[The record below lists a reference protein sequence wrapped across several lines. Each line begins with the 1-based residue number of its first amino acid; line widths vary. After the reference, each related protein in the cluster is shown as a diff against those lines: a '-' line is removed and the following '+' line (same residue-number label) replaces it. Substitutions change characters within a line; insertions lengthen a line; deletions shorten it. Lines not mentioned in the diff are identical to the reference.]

1 MQSRYNKSNTSSLP
15 FSSSGPSAINL
26 YTNKTPSIKSNATS
40 GYVSET
46 SNTYSSEYNK
56 ANDHYSSPSSALNS
70 LPGYVSDFGSS
81 HLSKGSYHQ
90 TNTYGSSPGVKTYS
104 YPFSSPAMSRNLS
117 TNCSR
122 IPSVTSSYSSGYMRS
137 NSREDIKLQL
147 PSKSPSTP
155 RYISY
160 TRSSRA
166 NYSSNTSSLNNNNSG
181 NNSKTNKNIDETKVK
196 NKAPADFTSDS
207 EDENTDIETKM
218 ISHTNIIS
226 ISRSTSPKRE
236 TQTDSTNDSISST
249 QQIIRPKKI
258 VFGVSIKKTTQQTQ
272 VNEMDLKEA
281 LSPSLSPCLTPSL
294 TPSPSHSP
302 SPVRMRYGCTPN
314 KRNNNNSNFNRYS
327 MPTIRS
333 TNYSTNYS
341 NFSSNTSQ
349 SNQIEN
355 RISPQPLSSCDKQSD
370 IKETSINNMS
380 SDNQNAN
387 KDKKL
392 EELCNNYNSAKNDEY
407 DSYSNNN
414 NNNNTPK
421 SDSKSSL
428 QSRRDSHSS
437 ARISPHIIRRRRS
450 LSRNKLS
457 GRSRSSS
464 KEKLLD
470 REESSTTSTSDSS
483 EDEDE
488 KKKSVADRHSRIK
501 RKKKLQANELI
512 SNDNKVIYK
521 GSFDGINQLKPT
533 HLDSLPTR
541 SVSAEPLKSF
551 DENNQKK
558 SSTNE
563 SSSSPEKVIIRKP
576 SVNIQKTEP
585 LIVVK
590 KLPLKIKDPYSTASE
605 CDESE
610 FISESE
616 AEKFSS
622 SMPVVTIRLS
632 QSSTEDQSKQSDE
645 TSSETTDDC
654 TKICDNLNKSET
666 KIQKSPTV
674 IEVNLDKNKNSTQK
688 SSTLTEVIAK
698 NDEKAKYESSP
709 DNETDDLSDFDDKSL
724 HSFQEKQAFIAPFP
738 KEDDEI
744 SFKQLNSKDTSLR
757 DSGFSEASTRPDSPY
772 DNIKTAA
779 DSLNIVSY
787 ENIYETNNCCSKEI
801 IPAPQQF
808 VSKVNDIDSLLSGYK
823 EETFEEFERKFQTEN
838 KHPVKYLKDDA
849 RKNLSLFISKCQD
862 IDEMIG
868 PTSPMSPNLFSN
880 FSSSSLSKLIEEI
893 GEDDDSVAIDASAV
907 KVHNAKAMKS
917 TVILFILYFFFRN
930 IKSNFSLRSRLTL
943 KKLIRVQYEF
953 GKTKHSL
960 FICLK

>member
-26 YTNKTPSIKSNATS
+26 YTNKTPSMKSNATS
-40 GYVSET
+40 GYSSET
-46 SNTYSSEYNK
+46 SNSYSTEYNK
-56 ANDHYSSPSSALNS
+56 ANDHYSSPSSALTS
-70 LPGYVSDFGSS
+70 LPGYISDFGSS

-90 TNTYGSSPGVKTYS
+90 TNTYGSSPGVKNYS
-104 YPFSSPAMSRNLS
+104 YPFSSPATSRNLS

-122 IPSVTSSYSSGYMRS
+122 IPSVTSSYSSGYIRS
-137 NSREDIKLQL
+137 NSREDVKLQL
-147 PSKSPSTP
+147 PPKSPSTP

-160 TRSSRA
+160 TRSSRTSNT
-166 NYSSNTSSLNNNNSG
+166 NYSSNTSSLNNNNSV
-181 NNSKTNKNIDETKVK
+181 NDSKTNKTNQNIEETKTK

-207 EDENTDIETKM
+207 EDENTDIETKI
-218 ISHTNIIS
+218 ISHTNTIS

-249 QQIIRPKKI
+249 QQIIRQKKR
-258 VFGVSIKKTTQQTQ
+258 VFGVSIKKTTQETQ
-272 VNEMDLKEA
+272 VNEMDLKEGLSPS
-281 LSPSLSPCLTPSL
+281 LSPSLSPCV

-314 KRNNNNSNFNRYS
+314 KRNNNSSNFNRYS

-333 TNYSTNYS
+333 TTYSTNYS
-341 NFSSNTSQ
+341 NFSSNTNISQ

-387 KDKKL
+387 KDKKV

-407 DSYSNNN
+407 DGYSNTNS
-414 NNNNTPK
+414 PK
-421 SDSKSSL
+421 SDSKSL
-428 QSRRDSHSS
+428 QSIRDSHSS
-437 ARISPHIIRRRRS
+437 PRISPRIIRRRRS

-483 EDEDE
+483 EDEDD

-512 SNDNKVIYK
+512 FNDNKVIYK
-521 GSFDGINQLKPT
+521 GSFDGINELKPT
-533 HLDSLPTR
+533 HLDSMPTR

-558 SSTNE
+558 SSNE

-576 SVNIQKTEP
+576 SVNIQKIEP
-585 LIVVK
+585 LIVVT

-622 SMPVVTIRLS
+622 STPVVTIILS
-632 QSSTEDQSKQSDE
+632 QSPTQNQSKQSDE
-645 TSSETTDDC
+645 SSSETTDES

-674 IEVNLDKNKNSTQK
+674 IEVNLDNDTNSIQK

-698 NDEKAKYESSP
+698 SDESKEETDKYESSP

-744 SFKQLNSKDTSLR
+744 PFKQLNSKDTSLR

-772 DNIKTAA
+772 DNIKTPTN
-779 DSLNIVSY
+779 SPNIVSY
-787 ENIYETNNCCSKEI
+787 ENIYETDNCCAKEI

-808 VSKVNDIDSLLSGYK
+808 ISKVNDIDSLLSGYK
-823 EETFEEFERKFQTEN
+823 EETFEEFERKFQTES

-868 PTSPMSPNLFSN
+868 PTSPISPNLLSN
-880 FSSSSLSKLIEEI
+880 FSSTSLSKLIEEI

-917 TVILFILYFFFRN
+917 TVILFFLN
-930 IKSNFSLRSRLTL
+930 LFSKR
-943 KKLIRVQYEF
+943 
-953 GKTKHSL
+953 
-960 FICLK
+960 